1 MIRVLVV
8 DDSAVVRQI
17 FQTELS
23 KDPEIEVVGAAP
35 DPYVARDLV
44 VERKPDVL
52 TLDVEMP
59 RMDGLTFLRK
69 LMHYH
74 PLPVIVVSSLT
85 DAGGAMALEALSSG
99 AVEVMCK
106 PGGSYTVGD
115 MTEELIEKIKAAARV
130 DVRHRKGQAAAAA
143 ASGELKPLGRTTNQV
158 LAIGASTGGTVA
170 LEVILRAL
178 PPDAPGTVITQ
189 HMPETF
195 TKFLADRLAQVCRVQ
210 VREAKDGDAVVPGV
224 ALIAPGN
231 HHLVL
236 RRSGASY
243 LVQVKDGPR
252 VNRHRPSVDVMFQSV
267 AQAAGKNAIGV
278 ILTGMGGDGARG
290 LLAMKQAG
298 AATIAQDEATSVV
311 WGMPKVAIDLGAA
324 ERVVPLPA
332 VASEVVRIVSQSA
345 VAPAAPARPEVRP

>member
-17 FQTELS
+17 FQAELS
-23 KDPEIEVVGAAP
+23 RDPEIEVVGTAP

-59 RMDGLTFLRK
+59 RMDGLTFLKK
-69 LMHYH
+69 LMRYH
-74 PLPVIVVSSLT
+74 PMPVIVVSSLT
-85 DAGGAMALEALSSG
+85 DAGGGMALEALSSG
-99 AVEVMCK
+99 AVDVMCK

-130 DVRHRKGQAAAAA
+130 DVRRRSGAPADEPS
-143 ASGELKPLGRTTNQV
+143 SGELKPLGRTTNQV

-195 TKFLADRLAQVCRVQ
+195 TKFLADRLDQACRIRVKEAQ
-210 VREAKDGDAVVPGV
+210 DGDAVVPGV
-224 ALIAPGN
+224 ALVAPGN

-278 ILTGMGGDGARG
+278 LLTGMGGDGAKG
-290 LLAMKQAG
+290 LLAMREAG
-298 AATIAQDEATSVV
+298 AATVAQDEATSVV

-324 ERVVPLPA
+324 GKVLPLPA
-332 VASEVVRIVSQSA
+332 IAAEIVRAATQSST
-345 VAPAAPARPEVRP
+345 APAPSARPEVHP

>member
-1 MIRVLVV
+1 VIRVLVV

-23 KDPEIEVVGAAP
+23 RDPEIEVVGAAP

-85 DAGGAMALEALSSG
+85 EAGGAMALEALSSG

-115 MTEELIEKIKAAARV
+115 MTDELIEKIKAAARV
-130 DVRHRKGQAAAAA
+130 DVRHRRGQAPAA

-170 LEVILRAL
+170 LEVILKAL
-178 PPDAPGTVITQ
+178 PPDAPGAVVTQ

-210 VREAKDGDAVVPGV
+210 VREARDGDAVVPGV
-224 ALIAPGN
+224 VLIAPGN

-290 LLAMKQAG
+290 LLAMRQAG
-298 AATIAQDEATSVV
+298 ASTVAQDEATSVV
-311 WGMPKVAIDLGAA
+311 WGMPKVAIDVGAA
-324 ERVVPLPA
+324 ERILPLPA
-332 VASEVVRIVSQSA
+332 IASEIVRIASQSA
-345 VAPAAPARPEVRP
+345 VAPAPPARPEVRP

>member
-17 FQTELS
+17 FQTELAR
-23 KDPEIEVVGAAP
+23 DPEIEVVGTAP
-35 DPYVARDLV
+35 DPYQARDLV
-44 VERKPDVL
+44 VELKPDVI

-74 PLPVIVVSSLT
+74 PMPVIVVSSLT
-85 DAGGAMALEALSSG
+85 SAGGELALEALHSG

-106 PGGSYTVGD
+106 PGGAYTVGD
-115 MTEELIEKIKAAARV
+115 MTDELIEKIKGAARV
-130 DVRHRKGQAAAAA
+130 DVRGRRAAAAVA
-143 ASGELKPLGRTTNQV
+143 APPEEVRPLGRTTNQV

-170 LEVILRAL
+170 LEAILKAF

-189 HMPETF
+189 HMPATF
-195 TKFLADRLAQVCRVQ
+195 TRFLADRLDQAARVK
-210 VREAKDGDAVVPGV
+210 VKEAADGDAVVPGV
-224 ALIAPGN
+224 ALLAPGD

-236 RRSGASY
+236 RRSGARY

-267 AQAAGKNAIGV
+267 AQAAGRNAIGV
-278 ILTGMGGDGARG
+278 LLTGMGGDGAKG
-290 LLAMKQAG
+290 LLAMKEAG
-298 AATIAQDEATSVV
+298 APTIAQDEATSVV

-324 ERVVPLPA
+324 ERILPLPSIA
-332 VASEVVRIVSQSA
+332 AEIIRIVSLSG
-345 VAPAAPARPEVRP
+345 APASPARPEVRP

>member
-17 FQTELS
+17 FQSELAR
-23 KDPEIEVVGAAP
+23 DPEIEVVGTAP
-35 DPYVARDLV
+35 DPYKARDLV
-44 VERKPDVL
+44 VELRPDVI

-74 PLPVIVVSSLT
+74 PMPVIVVSSLT
-85 DAGGAMALEALSSG
+85 SAGGELALEALHSG

-106 PGGSYTVGD
+106 PGGAYTVGD
-115 MTEELIEKIKAAARV
+115 MTDELIEKIKGAARV
-130 DVRHRKGQAAAAA
+130 DVRRRRAAAAEA
-143 ASGELKPLGRTTNQV
+143 APPEEVRPLGRTTNQV

-170 LEVILRAL
+170 LDAILRAF
-178 PPDAPGTVITQ
+178 PADAPGTVITQ
-189 HMPETF
+189 HMPATF
-195 TKFLADRLAQVCRVQ
+195 TRFLADRLDQAARVK
-210 VREAKDGDAVVPGV
+210 VKEAADGDAVVPGV
-224 ALIAPGN
+224 ALLAPGD

-236 RRSGASY
+236 RRSGARY

-267 AQAAGKNAIGV
+267 AQAAGRNAIGV
-278 ILTGMGGDGARG
+278 LLTGMGGDGAKG
-290 LLAMKQAG
+290 LLAMKEAG
-298 AATIAQDEATSVV
+298 ASTIAQDEATSVV

-324 ERVVPLPA
+324 ERILPLTSI
-332 VASEVVRIVSQSA
+332 ASEIIRIVSLSG
-345 VAPAAPARPEVRP
+345 APASPARPEVRP

>member
-17 FQTELS
+17 FEAELS
-23 KDPEIEVVGAAP
+23 KDPDIEVVGTAP

-44 VERKPDVL
+44 VERKPDVI

-85 DAGGAMALEALSSG
+85 PSSSELAVEALSSG
-99 AVEVMCK
+99 AVDVLCK
-106 PGGSYTVGD
+106 PGGAYTVGD
-115 MTEELIEKIKAAARV
+115 MTGELIDKIKAAALV
-130 DVRHRKGQAAAAA
+130 DVRRHLAPSSDRPPPGAVT
-143 ASGELKPLGRTTNQV
+143 PLGRTTNQV

-178 PPDAPGTVITQ
+178 PPDAPGAVITQ

-195 TKFLADRLAQVCRVQ
+195 TRFLAKRLDEISHLRVE
-210 VREAKDGDAVVPGV
+210 EARDGESIVPGV
-224 ALIAPGN
+224 ALVAPGN
-231 HHLVL
+231 RHLLV
-236 RRSGASY
+236 RRSGARY

-267 AQAAGKNAIGV
+267 AQVAGKNAIGV
-278 ILTGMGGDGARG
+278 ILTGMGADGANG
-290 LLAMKQAG
+290 LLAMRQAG

-311 WGMPKVAIDLGAA
+311 WGMPKVAVDMGAA
-324 ERVVPLPA
+324 EKVLPLPA
-332 VASEVVRIVSQSA
+332 IAAEIVRLASGSPERPK
-345 VAPAAPARPEVRP
+345 APGAPP